1 MCVCMCEM
9 SIVQQERIL
18 KVINNYLTNRVLNED
33 SEIRFNKFSEFRM
46 QEKLAFLILSGKTA
60 QNIQGHI
67 YMNNNSISYLIYK
80 DFNKIAVTESMAAM
94 P

>member
-1 MCVCMCEM
+1 M